1 MNYFFDTNVISRLA
15 KRDPDTIEHL
25 QEIASDPES
34 AFFVN
39 RLVYLES
46 LRAIPSTH
54 TKLYNTTKTTLDMF
68 VKIDMT
74 QEIYDRTIEF
84 ARFCKSR
91 GINLGKCEAIDYLHF
106 ITAKHYDME
115 IISYDG
121 DIERLQKAYQTF
133 IV

>member
-15 KRDPDTIEHL
+15 KKDPTTIEHL
-25 QEIASDPES
+25 QSIASDPES

-54 TKLYNTTKTTLDMF
+54 SKLYNATKTTLDMF

-106 ITAKHYDME
+106 ITAKHYKME

-121 DIERLQKAYQTF
+121 DIERLQVAYQAF
-133 IV
+133 IA